1 MNIAKAGQLIALAL
15 AALSAPG
22 LSSLITVS
30 ATNLQDVRQLAP
42 GQPIER
48 ELAGGETHLY
58 SAPAAG
64 GFYLRVVIVQRSG
77 DVTLALIGA
86 DGRVVAETDSTLGV
100 YNQKRLS
107 FVTEA
112 AGPYRLT
119 VRSTAPDAARGAYQI
134 EVAEARPATQSDH
147 DIVTAERAYTEA
159 CRLHNKGDAE
169 SVRQAI
175 TRYGEA
181 LKGWRAAGDRRDE
194 AWTLLL
200 IGLAY
205 NNLSQPKEALE
216 RMRQAL
222 PIWQELGDQHA
233 VAQTF
238 HNLGMAHQ
246 SAGQFE
252 LAAESFNQALAL
264 RRSLGDQNGLFW
276 TLNNLGASY
285 TALGEI
291 EKAQAY
297 LQEALALARNLG
309 NRMMEPYVLSDL
321 AWLYNRTGEYQA
333 ALESI
338 NQALPLYRKA
348 GARIREAR
356 ALNAQGV
363 IYSNQGEF
371 EISLDALNQALPI
384 YRSTG
389 YRAGEGFVLGNIAD
403 QYTYLNDMAQAKEHY
418 LQALSVWQELG
429 NKAEEALTLS
439 RLGQITWDLGDQRKA
454 TEYYSLAQS
463 IPLAGGD
470 RARQIATLYAL
481 GYAYRFRLND
491 TPRAEALFRQGLRMS
506 REIRHRSYEA
516 TCLAALGEIC
526 SRQGDKQQ
534 AETNFREALRIAHEI
549 GAASLEARVS
559 QQMASFE
566 RERGNVSEAR
576 KQIENALIKIEST
589 RAGFRRLELRDSF
602 FASSRKAYELY
613 ADILMSLSQN
623 NASGQSAQEYAA
635 EALLA
640 SERARARS
648 LLEMLNEARVDLRQ
662 GTDPAL
668 IAQERALEEKLNAGE
683 ARRLRLL
690 STKSSERQV
699 ADAEREIGNL
709 SAQLETTRANIRT
722 RTPKYAALTRP
733 TPLGAQEIQKLLDDD
748 TILLEYLLADE
759 SSYLWA
765 VTPSSLVVF
774 KLPGSAKIWPVANRI
789 NHSLRAASIRY
800 LSDETPQQ
808 KAKRLDEALAEY
820 HAAGAELSRMLLAPA
835 AEQIRGKKRLL
846 IVSDGFLLY
855 TPFAA
860 LPSPETESRR
870 DVGTEGQ
877 RTIETGGQGAKENL
891 RANVSPPL
899 HLPAPLIVDHE
910 VVNLPSASVL
920 AVLRQE
926 QPRRADSDRG
936 LVAVLAD
943 PVFSKADQRL
953 TEIARGKANRRN
965 LPSEPSATA
974 SSSLSTKKVFSLER
988 SAREAGISEFRRLRY
1003 SREEAE
1009 AIGSLASRDQI
1020 LVAVDFQANR
1030 ELAVSEKLGL
1040 YSIVHFATH
1049 GLLHTQ
1055 RPELSGLVLSLV
1067 NEQGEERDGFL
1078 RLHEIYNLKLNAE
1091 LVVLSGCE
1099 TALGKQVY
1107 GEGLIGLTRGFMY
1120 AGAPRVVAS
1129 LWNVDDQ
1136 ATATLMKLFY
1146 ERMLKDGLRPA
1157 AALRAAQIA
1166 MWKTEPNAVPYRW
1179 GAFILQ
1185 GDWR

>member
-1 MNIAKAGQLIALAL
+1 MNIAKAGQSIALAL

-22 LSSLITVS
+22 LSSLIAVS
-30 ATNLQDVRQLAP
+30 TTNLQDVRQLAP
-42 GQPIER
+42 GQPVER

-58 SAPAAG
+58 SAPATEG
-64 GFYLRVVIVQRSG
+64 IYLRVVIVQRG
-77 DVTLALIGA
+77 VDVTLTLIRA
-86 DGRVVAETDSTLGV
+86 DGGVVAESDSAIGV

-112 AGPYRLT
+112 TGAYRLT
-119 VRSTAPDAARGAYQI
+119 VRSTSPDAARGAYRI
-134 EVAEARPATQSDH
+134 EIAEARAATQSDH
-147 DIVTAERAYTEA
+147 DLVAAERAYTEA
-159 CRLHNKGDAE
+159 CRLHNKGDAD
-169 SVRQAI
+169 SVRRAI
-175 TRYGEA
+175 ARYGEA
-181 LKGWRAAGDRRDE
+181 LKGWRAADGRRDE

-200 IGLAY
+200 MGLAY
-205 NNLSQPKEALE
+205 NDLSQPKEALE
-216 RMRQAL
+216 RMGQAL
-222 PIWQELGDQHA
+222 PIWQELGDQRA

-238 HNLGMAHQ
+238 HNMGMARQ
-246 SAGQFE
+246 SAGQLG
-252 LAAESFNQALAL
+252 LAAESFKQALAL
-264 RRSLGDQNGLFW
+264 RRDLGDQNGLFW
-276 TLNNLGASY
+276 TLNHLGASY

-291 EKAQAY
+291 EKAQACH
-297 LQEALALARNLG
+297 QEALALARDLG
-309 NRMMEPYVLSDL
+309 SRQMEANALSDL

-338 NQALPLYRKA
+338 NQAIPLYRKA
-348 GARIREAR
+348 GVRLGEAR

-384 YRSTG
+384 WRAIG
-389 YRAGEGFVLGNIAD
+389 HRAGEGFVLGNIAD
-403 QYTYLNDMAQAKEHY
+403 QYTYLNDLAQAKEHY
-418 LQALSVWQELG
+418 LQALSVWQGVG
-429 NKAEEALTLS
+429 NKTEEALTLS
-439 RLGQITWDLGDQRKA
+439 RLGQTSWDLGDRQKS
-454 TEYYSLAQS
+454 TEYYNQAQS

-470 RARQIATLYAL
+470 RARQIATLYAM
-481 GYAYRFRLND
+481 GDAYRWRLDD

-516 TCLAALGEIC
+516 ACLAALGEIS

-534 AETNFREALRIAHEI
+534 AEANFRQALRIVREI
-549 GAASLEARVS
+549 GAARLEAWVS

-589 RAGFRRLELRDSF
+589 RAGFHRLELRDSY
-602 FASSRKAYELY
+602 FASSRRAYELY
-613 ADILMSLSQN
+613 ADILMSPSQN
-623 NASGQSAQEYAA
+623 NTSGQSAQEYAA
-635 EALLA
+635 EGLLA

-668 IAQERALEEKLNAGE
+668 IAQERTLEEKLNAGE

-699 ADAEREIGNL
+699 AAAEREVENL
-709 SAQLETTRANIRT
+709 SAQLETTRVNIRASS
-722 RTPKYAALTRP
+722 PKYAALTRP
-733 TPLGAQEIQKLLDDD
+733 TTLGPPEIQKLLDDD

-774 KLPGSAKIWPVANRI
+774 KLPGRSKIWPVANRL
-789 NHSLRAASIRY
+789 NHSLRAANNRY

-808 KAKRLDEALAEY
+808 RAKRLNEALAEY
-820 HAAGAELSRMLLAPA
+820 RAAATELSHMLLAPA
-835 AEQIRGKKRLL
+835 AEQIRRKKRLL

-860 LPSPETESRR
+860 LPSPATESRG
-870 DVGTEGQ
+870 DGVTEGQ
-877 RTIETGGQGAKENL
+877 GADENL
-891 RANVSPPL
+891 RPNVSSPL
-899 HLPAPLIVDHE
+899 LLSSPLIVDHE

-920 AVLRQE
+920 AVLRQQ
-926 QPRRADSDRG
+926 QPRRAASDQG

-953 TEIARGKANRRN
+953 TEIARGMTNRRS
-965 LPSEPSATA
+965 LPSEPSAA
-974 SSSLSTKKVFSLER
+974 DSSSPATKKVFSLER
-988 SAREAGISEFRRLRY
+988 SAREAGIGDFRRLRY

-1009 AIGSLASRDQI
+1009 AISSLWPRGQT

-1049 GLLHTQ
+1049 GLLHAQ

-1067 NEQGEERDGFL
+1067 NERGEEQDGFL

-1120 AGAPRVVAS
+1120 AGATRVVAS

-1136 ATATLMKLFY
+1136 ATANLMKLFY
-1146 ERMLKDGLRPA
+1146 EQMLKDGLRPA

-1166 MWKTEPNAVPYRW
+1166 MWKTEPNAIPYRW